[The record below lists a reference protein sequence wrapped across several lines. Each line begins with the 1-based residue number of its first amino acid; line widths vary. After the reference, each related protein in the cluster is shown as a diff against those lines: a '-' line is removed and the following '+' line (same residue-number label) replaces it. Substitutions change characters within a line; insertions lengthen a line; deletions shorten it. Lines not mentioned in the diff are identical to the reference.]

1 MRKHPTAAPAL
12 LTAAP
17 KIPCWTAKPKPNTK
31 KTKDRDEQ
39 RRMRKLLA
47 PLRTALEKAARQ

>member
-1 MRKHPTAAPAL
+1 MKKHPTAAPAL

-17 KIPCWTAKPKPNTK
+17 KIPCWTAKPKPNTAKSEIREKQK
-31 KTKDRDEQ
+31 K
-39 RRMRKLLA
+39 MRQILA